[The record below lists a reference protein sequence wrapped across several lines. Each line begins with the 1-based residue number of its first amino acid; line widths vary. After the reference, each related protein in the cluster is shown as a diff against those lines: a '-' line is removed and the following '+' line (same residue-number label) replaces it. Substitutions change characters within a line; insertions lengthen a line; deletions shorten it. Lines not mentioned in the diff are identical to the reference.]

1 MDYLNQL
8 TLILWWWSPYR
19 RVCSEVT

>member
-8 TLILWWWSPYR
+8 TLILWWSLYR
-19 RVCSEVT
+19 RVCSEVM